1 MDAVV
6 NPHAPLAD
14 LATVKAW
21 VMCAGS
27 HLATPAEDFKEY
39 WSTTGRGIRSDA
51 LPDGLTSAEITRLTH
66 HRIDPRTLLRA
77 LNSNPLNNDSPATL
91 NVVLPQAC
99 KIAKDSDL
107 ALNGTFVRSWV
118 DTLEKL
124 AAQANVALEI
134 GGGERRELSADLLA
148 MVTRAPFEPVLSTR
162 DRGLITAWGEQARLA
177 VACSRI
183 ELSEFVGLEDF
194 QDACVAAWDLPAIYP
209 HHLGVGGTQQIDGS
223 VRPLEALEGSAVGIL
238 RVDPLLDEA
247 GEGCPVPVLLDLS
260 VPR

>member
-1 MDAVV
+1 MDAIV
-6 NPHAPLAD
+6 NPHAPRAD
-14 LATVKAW
+14 LATVRTW
-21 VMCAGS
+21 IMCSGS

-39 WSTTGRGIRSDA
+39 WSVTGRGIYFNA
-51 LPDGLTSAEITRLTH
+51 LPDGLTPEEITCLTH
-66 HRIDPRTLLRA
+66 HRVDPRALLRA
-77 LNSNPLNNDSPATL
+77 LTSNPLNNDSPATL

-124 AAQANVALEI
+124 AAQADVALEI

-148 MVTRAPFEPVLSTR
+148 MVTRAPLGPVLSTR

-183 ELSEFVGLEDF
+183 ELSEFVGLEDPH
-194 QDACVAAWDLPAIYP
+194 DSSVTTWDL
-209 HHLGVGGTQQIDGS
+209 L
-223 VRPLEALEGSAVGIL
+223 AV
-238 RVDPLLDEA
+238 
-247 GEGCPVPVLLDLS
+247 
-260 VPR
+260 